1 VKFNKTI
8 KKDLI
13 DNLSKKTG
21 FSNLFSNKIID
32 DFFDVLIDHVKTKDL
47 NLKNLGTFKII
58 LKKERMGRNPR
69 TKESFI
75 ITARK
80 TISFVTSKNLQK
92 LINK

>member
-8 KKDLI
+8 KKDLVN
-13 DNLSKKTG
+13 NLSKKTG

-32 DFFDVLIDHVKTKDL
+32 DFFDVLTDYVKRKDL
-47 NLKNLGTFKII
+47 NLKNLGTFKIN
-58 LKKERMGRNPR
+58 LKKERVGRNPK